1 MPFHDVDPEWE
12 KKYKTLEDHY
22 DGEYDTV
29 VCAAAPGSMLL
40 ANRDPVSDERS
51 IDQLMQQLSAL
62 RCNNFI
68 LISTIAVLADH
79 CESKSEDADDLARQI
94 KTFFETERLAGHIAK
109 EALETIENDYGWDK
123 IATQY
128 LGLL

>member
-1 MPFHDVDPEWE
+1 MAMSHELPVI
-12 KKYKTLEDHY
+12 
-22 DGEYDTV
+22 
-29 VCAAAPGSMLL
+29 
-40 ANRDPVSDERS
+40 VSDLPANKEI
-51 IDQLMQQLSAL
+51 IDNEENGML
-62 RCNNFI
+62 F
-68 LISTIAVLADH
+68 
-79 CESKSEDADDLARQI
+79 KSEDADDLARQI